1 MDLIAKLS
9 QYIIFFFL
17 IKKIFKTSEDVY
29 FVRFMENKYIFDAEK
44 YNFIRLKPDVH
55 FDLVTLGDKVK
66 S

>member
-1 MDLIAKLS
+1 
-9 QYIIFFFL
+9 
-17 IKKIFKTSEDVY
+17 
-29 FVRFMENKYIFDAEK
+29 MENKYIFDAEK